1 VLDKTN
7 STGELKMNR
16 RTLLKYSVGVGVGI
30 SASQGLNPLWASQET
45 EKPKFKLDLCGG
57 RVGIEANQS
66 QLIDLASANGF
77 TAVEPLDWDLKKM
90 DQKALDAI
98 QEKRKSANL
107 QWSAAGLPV
116 EFRKSEEKFKEDLGN
131 LAATAK
137 LLQSVGVTR
146 IGTWIMPCHESLTY
160 RSNFRQHADRLKE
173 AAKVLEQ
180 HGLKLGLEYVG
191 TKSLRISKKFSFVHT
206 MQETGELIAEIGQ
219 SNVGYI
225 LDSWHWTMAGESGDD
240 IRSLTN
246 EQVVAVDL
254 NDAPAGIE
262 LDQQMDTV
270 RELPMATGVIKCSEF
285 MKALVDIKYDGPAR
299 AEPFNKTLN
308 AMDNEG
314 AVKATAEAMKKAFA
328 TVGA

>member
-1 VLDKTN
+1 
-7 STGELKMNR
+7 MNR
-16 RTLLKYSVGVGVGI
+16 RTLLKYSLGVGI
-30 SASQGLNPLWASQET
+30 GISANYSLNPNPSWALQNSD
-45 EKPKFKLDLCGG
+45 KPNFKLDLCGG

-77 TAVEPLDWDLKKM
+77 TAVEPLEWDLKKM

-98 QEKRKSANL
+98 QEKRNSTKL
-107 QWSAAGLPV
+107 EWSAAGLPV
-116 EFRKSEEKFKEDLGN
+116 EFRKSEEKFKEDLKN
-131 LAATAK
+131 LAEIAK
-137 LLQSVGVTR
+137 ILQSVGVTR
-146 IGTWIMPCHESLTY
+146 VGTWIMPCHESLTY
-160 RSNFRQHADRLKE
+160 RANFRSHVDRLKE
-173 AAKVLEQ
+173 TAKVLEQ

-191 TKSLRISKKFSFVHT
+191 TKSLRMSKRFSFVHT
-206 MQETGELIAEIGQ
+206 MQETKELIAEIGL
-219 SNVGYI
+219 SNVGFI
-225 LDSWHWTMAGESGDD
+225 LDSWHWTMAGENGDD

-262 LDQQMDTV
+262 LDQQIDNV
-270 RELPMATGVIKCSEF
+270 RELPMATGVINCSEF
-285 MKALVDIKYDGPAR
+285 LKALVDIQYDGPAR

>member
-1 VLDKTN
+1 
-7 STGELKMNR
+7 M
-16 RTLLKYSVGVGVGI
+16 KYSLGVGVGI
-30 SASQGLNPLWASQET
+30 SMSQGLNSTGSGLWASSRID
-45 EKPKFKLDLCGG
+45 KPKFKLDLCGG

-66 QLIDLASANGF
+66 QLIDLATANGF

-98 QEKRKSANL
+98 QEKRKGANL
-107 QWSAAGLPV
+107 EWSAAGLPV
-116 EFRKSEEKFKEDLGN
+116 EFRRTEEKFKEDLGN

-160 RSNFRQHADRLKE
+160 RANFRQHAERLRE

-180 HGLKLGLEYVG
+180 HGLNLGLEYVG

-262 LDQQMDTV
+262 PDQQLDTV
-270 RELPMATGVIKCSEF
+270 RELPMATGVINCSEF

-299 AEPFNKTLN
+299 AEPFNKPLN
-308 AMDNEG
+308 SLNNED
-314 AVKATAEAMKKAFA
+314 AAKATAEAMKKAFA